1 MKIEGEKMDIK
12 LKDIVTVVRTSQTLR
27 IDNVDDGEQFYPSY
41 RELTSY
47 GEYYVTDIISK
58 DKELMIS
65 IKSQI

>member
-1 MKIEGEKMDIK
+1 MDIK
-12 LKDIVTVVRTSQTLR
+12 LKDIVTVVRTSQILR
-27 IDNVDDGEQFYPSY
+27 IENVDHGEQFYPSY

-47 GEYYVTDIISK
+47 REYYVTDIISK